1 MINRILRYLLIFIL
15 LLLLQVLLF
24 DNIEFSG
31 YVNPYV
37 YIMFI
42 LLLPVEIPAW
52 LLLILSFG
60 TGLII
65 DIFSG
70 TPGMHASATV
80 LAGFSRPY
88 VLRLISPRDGYEPG
102 EDPSMMFYGFR
113 WFLIY
118 ASIIVLIHHT
128 ALFYLEVFRFT
139 DFFRTLLRVLLS
151 SLFSVTFILLFEFT
165 RKGGISNRL

>member
-1 MINRILRYLLIFIL
+1 MINGILRLIGIFIL

-24 DNIEFSG
+24 NNIEFSG

-42 LLLPVEIPAW
+42 LLLPFEIPAW
-52 LLLILSFG
+52 LILVLSFV

-70 TPGMHASATV
+70 TPGMHSSATV

-88 VLRLISPRDGYEPG
+88 VLRVISPRDGYEPG
-102 EDPSMMFYGFR
+102 EDPSMVFYGFR

-118 ASIIVLIHHT
+118 TSIIVLIHHT

-151 SLFSVTFILLFEFT
+151 SLFTVTFILLFEFI
-165 RKGGISNRL
+165 RKGR